1 LSTCEYSKLEEPNVD
16 NVSVDSLISLE
27 EQLETA
33 LSVSRARKA
42 ELMMEY
48 IESLKEKVSALVF
61 IFDKGHIL
69 GYDDS

>member
-1 LSTCEYSKLEEPNVD
+1 
-16 NVSVDSLISLE
+16 
-27 EQLETA
+27 
-33 LSVSRARKA
+33 
-42 ELMMEY
+42 MMEY